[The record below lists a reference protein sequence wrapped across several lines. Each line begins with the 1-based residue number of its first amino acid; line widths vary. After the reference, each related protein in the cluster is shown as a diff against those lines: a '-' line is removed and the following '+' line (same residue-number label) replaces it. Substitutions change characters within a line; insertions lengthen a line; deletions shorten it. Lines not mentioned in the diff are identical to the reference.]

1 MFNGELISERV
12 ARESVERRRKREM
25 ERKERIFNDK
35 LRTMGVDKD
44 ALDMQMQEKKRQE
57 EAAKGEQNAYDA
69 AMQQYNKAAC
79 LIQRRQDKEKR
90 KMEKAMASFWHQ
102 NQQPSNRCGFDLND
116 PDATSQMVLANFVG
130 EDPEQKNRQQRQRE
144 QLRAWLIQQQEEQE
158 EDRQQQKLEGRA
170 NAVLKGHNPEFTDS
184 LCFCLSFWTL
194 ELNHDQRRVEM
205 DKEALKLQNLEM
217 EKRKADS
224 IAITTYNLGKLEEKG
239 NEERQRRD
247 EDCVP
252 TAVGVPGLCPSDDR
266 RPQPETLQQVTQF
279 QQGQIEEKKRLELEK
294 KREEDFYNNIR
305 LDSARKAL
313 LMERQQARMNKQLR
327 RHLDS
332 FNVQLAQTQKQR
344 KPDLKRG
351 NIEDSFF
358 SNFNTCSR

>member
-158 EDRQQQKLEGRA
+158 EDRQQQKLE
-170 NAVLKGHNPEFTDS
+170 
-184 LCFCLSFWTL
+184 

>member
-35 LRTMGVDKD
+35 LRTMGVSLYW
-44 ALDMQMQEKKRQE
+44 AICIR
-57 EAAKGEQNAYDA
+57 YA
-69 AMQQYNKAAC
+69 AMQQYNKTAC

-90 KMEKAMASFWHQ
+90 KMEKAMATFWHQ

-158 EDRQQQKLEGRA
+158 EDRQQQKLE
-170 NAVLKGHNPEFTDS
+170 
-184 LCFCLSFWTL
+184 

-224 IAITTYNLGKLEEKG
+224 IAITTYNLGKVRYL
-239 NEERQRRD
+239 QRRD

-252 TAVGVPGLCPSDDR
+252 TAVGVLGLCPSDDR

-279 QQGQIEEKKRLELEK
+279 QQGQIEEKKR
-294 KREEDFYNNIR
+294 EEDFYNNIR

-313 LMERQQARMNKQLR
+313 LMEWQQARMNKQLR

-344 KPDLKRG
+344 SVAG